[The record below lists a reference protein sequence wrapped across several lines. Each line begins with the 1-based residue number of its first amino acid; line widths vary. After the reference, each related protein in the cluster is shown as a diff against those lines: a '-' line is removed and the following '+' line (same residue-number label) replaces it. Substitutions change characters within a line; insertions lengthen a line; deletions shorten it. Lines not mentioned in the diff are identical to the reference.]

1 MVTPRSRDESM
12 QSGIS
17 ITTDYDY
24 APAIKSYKV
33 AFVMWMLASNERKCL
48 SFKNSRIDSST

>member
-33 AFVMWMLASNERKCL
+33 AFVMWMLASN
-48 SFKNSRIDSST
+48 